1 VRQRLR
7 ASYADAVVN
16 LERAAAVHETDTGA
30 AGVGAGEAQE
40 ASIKA
45 IGAEENR
52 EAPGNP
58 KNEEGCEAAGRV
70 MGALSQ
76 LHADVAQAERLKPVR
91 APMSDD
97 EHFLKSVILL
107 PSDRMA
113 SLVVE
118 LMDTA
123 CKEDS
128 ATTRGEIGRKLL
140 ILDEIGKFKF
150 DRWVS
155 LRRGST

>member
-1 VRQRLR
+1 
-7 ASYADAVVN
+7 
-16 LERAAAVHETDTGA
+16 
-30 AGVGAGEAQE
+30 
-40 ASIKA
+40 
-45 IGAEENR
+45 
-52 EAPGNP
+52 
-58 KNEEGCEAAGRV
+58 

-76 LHADVAQAERLKPVR
+76 LAADVAQAERLKPVR

-118 LMDTA
+118 LMDKA
-123 CKEDS
+123 CREDS
-128 ATTRGEIGRKLL
+128 ATIRGDIGRKLL

-155 LRRGST
+155 LRRGSA